1 MQEMAVLMRQDPGF
15 KVNMVQDG
23 KRRTF
28 LHLACWEESRSAVIP
43 LLLAHPDIDVN
54 LKDYEGQTPFMFA
67 SGGYVSCV
75 REMLKDSMVKVNEP
89 DNDGYTPLFWAA
101 YYGNLDI
108 IMWWIASGR
117 EIDLGKPWDVYKTDA
132 IGAAKMWA
140 NTEVV
145 NLLDRFKENP
155 EEARLVMRV
164 ELGCTTRLR
173 PRCSPWSSL
182 SLMSYCKSTTP
193 RPPHP
198 QPGSSL
204 LPKDSLLNSR
214 WCFATVRWDQARRSS
229 QARRARWPSSPWP
242 RVFCGP
248 HSSPTSTTLSSR
260 RRIKAIVWGQSH
272 L

>member
-1 MQEMAVLMRQDPGF
+1 MLAAVQEGNVQEMAVLMRQDPGF

-43 LLLAHPDIDVN
+43 LLLAHPGIDVN

-132 IGAAKMWA
+132 IGVAKM
-140 NTEVV
+140 NGKTEIAT
-145 NLLDRFKENP
+145 LLERFKSD
-155 EEARLVMRV
+155 ASKTRHAMRV
-164 ELGCTTRLR
+164 ELGWYDEAAAEMFALVVFV
-173 PRCSPWSSL
+173 SDGL
-182 SLMSYCKSTTP
+182 LQVNSTTP
-193 RPPHP
+193 SPAARFFSIGTQLPLEL
-198 QPGSSL
+198 QMVLCFRQVGSDKEIIPGKESEVAFKSLAESL
-204 LPKDSLLNSR
+204 L
-214 WCFATVRWDQARRSS
+214 WSS
-229 QARRARWPSSPWP
+229 
-242 RVFCGP
+242 FF
-248 HSSPTSTTLSSR
+248 TD
-260 RRIKAIVWGQSH
+260 
-272 L
+272 